1 MPQPDSS
8 RHRTRWNEATPWP
21 VDPEAPRH
29 PARPPVRLAP
39 RPKEEPEKDGRTPDD
54 RDGNEE
60 LEREQREQPPRRPRE
75 REAQARPS
83 EAFENEDSGQWV
95 ATERFTFDAEL
106 DDTLPNVP
114 RYGDDFEPS

>member
-8 RHRTRWNEATPWP
+8 RYQAKRHDTDAAAWP
-21 VDPEAPRH
+21 VDPAAPRYG
-29 PARPPVRLAP
+29 ARLGSRRAQ

-60 LEREQREQPPRRPRE
+60 LEREQREHPPARNRE
-75 REAQARPS
+75 REAQAHPHVELES
-83 EAFENEDSGQWV
+83 EDTGQWV
-95 ATERFTFDAEL
+95 ATERFTLDAEL

-114 RYGDDFEPS
+114 RYFDD

>member
-8 RHRTRWNEATPWP
+8 RHRTHWNGAAPWP
-21 VDPEAPRH
+21 VDPEAPR
-29 PARPPVRLAP
+29 PPRPPMRVAT

-60 LEREQREQPPRRPRE
+60 LAREQREQPPRRNRD
-75 REAQARPS
+75 AQQARPL
-83 EAFENEDSGQWV
+83 EDLENEDTGQWV

-114 RYGDDFEPS
+114 RYGAD